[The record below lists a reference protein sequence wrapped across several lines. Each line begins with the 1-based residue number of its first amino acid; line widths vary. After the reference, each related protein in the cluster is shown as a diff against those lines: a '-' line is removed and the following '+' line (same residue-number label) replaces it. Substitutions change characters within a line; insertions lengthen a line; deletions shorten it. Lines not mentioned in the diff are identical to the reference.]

1 MIRSACLRVGEA
13 ELGQNILLTRL
24 VDLSTLPRIDRI
36 IAGRAEKI
44 VLDQGHDGGVVGG
57 NP

>member
-24 VDLSTLPRIDRI
+24 VDLSTMAAFSSYKSEFISAALQGDR
-36 IAGRAEKI
+36 KS
-44 VLDQGHDGGVVGG
+44 VV
-57 NP
+57 